1 MKLTCLYYDMDII
14 KTEYQNQDIER
25 LIVRY
30 MQGGCTKED
39 RRQLM
44 EWLNTSEENESAF
57 FQMKEIFDSRQ
68 RIRKAENN
76 KRFAASRRRSMSSH
90 NLSWIRYAAI
100 IAVLFGSAFIFYLLN
115 KTPSNGTVIRQMV
128 VHNTR
133 GVYPIIL
140 PDGSRVW
147 LHGGT
152 TLTYPEQFT
161 DSIRQVDLQ
170 GEAYFVVQADVNHP
184 FVVQTSTAKVR
195 ATGTEFNVTAYPKDM
210 VTTTTLVKGVVNIHP
225 NHAGEE
231 TELKPGQQALV
242 PANSTQVQIQAVGKI
257 NSQNETI
264 SDITEQVIVQSINP
278 ELFVDWKD
286 GIYRFRNEPFR
297 NIVLRLEKMYGISI
311 KIESADL
318 GMTSFSGMF
327 TTDYSLKEALD
338 IINISNPILFRV
350 EDKVLYIK
358 NK

>member
-1 MKLTCLYYDMDII
+1 METHG
-14 KTEYQNQDIER
+14 TEYQNQDIDR
-25 LIVRY
+25 LIVQY
-30 MQGGCTKED
+30 MQGSGTEED
-39 RRQLM
+39 YRKLLK
-44 EWLNTSEENESAF
+44 WLNTSEKNESAF

-68 RIRKAENN
+68 RILKTGNSRSVT
-76 KRFAASRRRSMSSH
+76 SRRRSVLRH

-100 IAVLFGSAFIFYLLN
+100 IAVLFGVSFIFYLLN
-115 KTPSNGTVIRQMV
+115 KTSANGTVIRQMV

-133 GVYPIIL
+133 GVYPITL

-152 TLTYPEQFT
+152 TLTYPEQFS
-161 DSIRQVDLQ
+161 DSIRRVDLQ
-170 GEAYFVVQADVNHP
+170 GEAYFSVQADVSHP

-195 ATGTEFNVTAYPKDM
+195 ATGTEFNITAYPKDM

-225 NHAGEE
+225 NHTGEE

-242 PANSTQVQIQAVGKI
+242 SANTVQVQA
-257 NSQNETI
+257 I
-264 SDITEQVIVQSINP
+264 SKNNNQKEVEPEKRVNPIIIQSINP

-286 GIYRFRNEPFR
+286 GIYRFKNEPFQ
-297 NIVLRLEKMYGISI
+297 NIALRLEKMYGVSI
-311 KIESADL
+311 RIETANL

-338 IINISNPILFRV
+338 IINISNPIIYRL
-350 EDKVLYIK
+350 EDKILYIK